1 MIMIL
6 TLIRDTF
13 TPSETLGQLYI
24 DHEFVC
30 DTLEPPVVPNARHPK
45 GCIPQGW
52 YNVSVSMSPHFGRLL
67 PLLHM
72 VPGFEGIRIH
82 AGNNREHTEGCILV
96 GERSKFPDS
105 YFLYSSRR
113 AEQTVCNKLLK
124 AQKDHEQIFID
135 ISDSEHYADERSA
148 IARVSEYANRG

>member
-1 MIMIL
+1 MIL

-13 TPSETLGQLYI
+13 TPAETLGRLYI
-24 DHEFVC
+24 DRVLVC
-30 DTLEPPVVPNARHPK
+30 DTLEPPVTPNVRHPK

-52 YNVSVSMSPHFGRLL
+52 YNISVTNSPRFGRPL
-67 PLLHM
+67 PLLHR

-96 GERSKFPDS
+96 GERSEFSPVI
-105 YFLYSSRR
+105 YSARK
-113 AEQTVCNKLLK
+113 AEETVVNQLLK

-135 ISDSEHYADERSA
+135 ISDTGHYADERSA
-148 IARVSEYANRG
+148 IDRVSEYANRY

>member
-1 MIMIL
+1 MIL

-13 TPSETLGQLYI
+13 TAAETLGKLYI
-24 DHEFVC
+24 DHSFVC

-52 YNVSVSMSPHFGRLL
+52 YNVSVTQSPHFGRML

-82 AGNNREHTEGCILV
+82 AGNNKDHTEGCILV
-96 GERSKFPDS
+96 GERSEWSPN
-105 YFLYSSRR
+105 LYSSKK
-113 AEQTVCNKLLK
+113 AEEMVVKNLLN

-135 ISDSEHYADERSA
+135 ISDTDHYADERSA
-148 IARVSEYANRG
+148 ITRVSEYANRH